1 MRDEDEIRDEAKIIL
16 GFDAVEKNIKQ
27 GTGQIKTFN
36 QLGFKGISDKPDGW
50 FLPDDVNAVAIIF
63 EAKSEKEDV
72 NDIRWINELKKNLNI
87 AVQKYIR
94 VVGILYNGKET
105 LVLKS
110 SDTTALSFNFDAIMR
125 HC

>member
-16 GFDAVEKNIKQ
+16 GFDAVENNIKQ

-87 AVQKYIR
+87 AVQKYKR